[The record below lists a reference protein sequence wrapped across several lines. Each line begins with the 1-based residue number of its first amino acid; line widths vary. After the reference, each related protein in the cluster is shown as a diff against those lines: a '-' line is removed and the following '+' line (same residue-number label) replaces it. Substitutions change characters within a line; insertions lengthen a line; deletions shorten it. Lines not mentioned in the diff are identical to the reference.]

1 VTLLQQQIIFLHHF
15 GPTCLH
21 SYLHSYL
28 TFYIN

>member
-21 SYLHSYL
+21 SYL
-28 TFYIN
+28 TFLIN